1 MPRENWPPVAV
12 IFWSFRI
19 MVGLGFLMLGL
30 GLFSLWMRWRGTL
43 YESRLLQMFA
53 MAMGPAGFVAVL
65 AGWFTTEIGRQP
77 FTVYGLLRTAD
88 SASPLAAP
96 AVGSSLVAFVVVY
109 FIVYAA
115 GLTYLFR
122 LMASPPHHGEQGPK
136 PCTGPRRR
144 HHARSRCSGGRICAM
159 TAGIDLATVWAF
171 IIAFAVFVYVVMD
184 GFDLGLGVLFP
195 LFPNKSDRDVIMNS
209 VAPVWDG
216 NETWLV
222 LGGGGLMAA
231 FPLAYAVL
239 MPALY
244 TPMVAMLIGLIFRG
258 VAFEFRWRTTQSER
272 NRWDI
277 AFAGGS
283 LLATLAQ
290 GVALG
295 AILQGVH
302 VEGRHY
308 AGGWWDWLTPFS
320 ILTGLALVVGY
331 ALLGATWLVMKTEG
345 DLRDRCYGLS
355 WYLLFGMLGA
365 IGAVSIA
372 TPFLHVQYAQR
383 WFAWPDVILTA
394 PVPIAVAAV
403 TVMLLRSLANRQ
415 DYRPFFLSL
424 ALFALSYA
432 GLGISMYPYIV
443 PQSITIWQAA
453 SPETSQIF
461 MLFGVAVL
469 VPLILGYTA
478 WAYWVFRGKVQPGS
492 GYH

>member
-1 MPRENWPPVAV
+1 MN
-12 IFWSFRI
+12 
-19 MVGLGFLMLGL
+19 
-30 GLFSLWMRWRGTL
+30 
-43 YESRLLQMFA
+43 FA
-53 MAMGPAGFVAVL
+53 
-65 AGWFTTEIGRQP
+65 
-77 FTVYGLLRTAD
+77 
-88 SASPLAAP
+88 
-96 AVGSSLVAFVVVY
+96 
-109 FIVYAA
+109 
-115 GLTYLFR
+115 
-122 LMASPPHHGEQGPK
+122 
-136 PCTGPRRR
+136 
-144 HHARSRCSGGRICAM
+144 
-159 TAGIDLATVWAF
+159 IDLATVWAF

-184 GFDLGLGVLFP
+184 GFDLGLGILFP
-195 LFPNKSDRDVIMNS
+195 LFPQKADRDVIMNS

-222 LGGGGLMAA
+222 LGGGGMMAA

-244 TPMVAMLIGLIFRG
+244 TPMMAMLLGLVFRG

-290 GVALG
+290 GIALG

-302 VEGRHY
+302 VDGRHY

-320 ILTGLALVVGY
+320 ILTGAALVVGY

-345 DLRDRCYGLS
+345 ALRDRAYHLS
-355 WYLLFGMLGA
+355 WLLLLAMLGA

-372 TPFLHVQYAQR
+372 TPFLHVQY
-383 WFAWPDVILTA
+383 ILTA
-394 PVPIAVAAV
+394 PVPIAVAGV
-403 TVMLLRSLANRQ
+403 TVLLLRSLANKY
-415 DYRPFFLSL
+415 DYQPFFLTL

-453 SPETSQIF
+453 SPENSQLF

-469 VPLILGYTA
+469 VPLILGYTG
-478 WAYWVFRGKVQPGS
+478 WAYWVFRGKVKPES